1 MHPTPNDRT
10 FPYLFYKNKDVAT
23 HNNNML
29 LAMPSNEIV
38 INAIDEDEENYSNVP
53 YHSHMVVLPPRLVL
67 KLNMLVEICVGNYDS
82 QDGLV
87 NGADGIIKT
96 YTKTSK
102 LNTI

>member
-38 INAIDEDEENYSNVP
+38 INAIDEDKEKHSNVS
-53 YHSHMVVLPPRLVL
+53 YHSHMDVLPPRLVFN
-67 KLNMLVEICVGNYDS
+67 LNMLVEICSGNYDS
-82 QDGLV
+82 
-87 NGADGIIKT
+87 
-96 YTKTSK
+96 
-102 LNTI
+102 